1 MGRFYKTRKR
11 WLSSKPV
18 DTRKPVAVPEAA
30 AAAKTDEVALVQEKV
45 EVENPSIELS
55 ASMLM
60 EERPV
65 LLSIEKREV
74 EEGIVCKI
82 SITAD
87 CDEIRYNIGSRKV
100 TEKNRSK
107 CKLYEGEFVL
117 EEPSIVNASAFK
129 DGELLCSVQG

>member
-1 MGRFYKTRKR
+1 MGRFYKTHKR
-11 WLSSKPV
+11 WISNKPTTAEKTAIV
-18 DTRKPVAVPEAA
+18 IETTPIKVKEPAPAPVQ
-30 AAAKTDEVALVQEKV
+30 K
-45 EVENPSIELS
+45 
-55 ASMLM
+55 
-60 EERPV
+60 
-65 LLSIEKREV
+65 EV
-74 EEGIVCKI
+74 EEFSVEVADSVPVEEYSALMAIEKHEVEDKIVCEI
-82 SITAD
+82 LTTAD

>member
-1 MGRFYKTRKR
+1 MGRFYKTHKR
-11 WLSSKPV
+11 WISNKPTTAEKTAVVIETTPIKVKEPAPAPVQKEVEESS
-18 DTRKPVAVPEAA
+18 
-30 AAAKTDEVALVQEKV
+30 V
-45 EVENPSIELS
+45 EVVDSVPVEEYP
-55 ASMLM
+55 ALM
-60 EERPV
+60 T
-65 LLSIEKREV
+65 IEKREA
-74 EEGIVCKI
+74 EEGIFCKI
-82 SITAD
+82 SINVD

>member
-1 MGRFYKTRKR
+1 MGRFYKTHKR
-11 WLSSKPV
+11 WLSSKPTDIKKSVVAPEIV
-18 DTRKPVAVPEAA
+18 DAVKPDEAIS
-30 AAAKTDEVALVQEKV
+30 VQEKV
-45 EVENPSIELS
+45 EIEKPSIEV
-55 ASMLM
+55 ASNVIT
-60 EERPV
+60 EERPA
-65 LLSIEKREV
+65 LLTIEKHEV

>member
-1 MGRFYKTRKR
+1 MGRFYKTHKR
-11 WLSSKPV
+11 WLSSKPTNIKKSVVAPEIV
-18 DTRKPVAVPEAA
+18 DAVKPDEAIS
-30 AAAKTDEVALVQEKV
+30 VQEKV
-45 EVENPSIELS
+45 ETEKTSIEVANNVS
-55 ASMLM
+55 T

-65 LLSIEKREV
+65 LLSIEKREA

>member
-1 MGRFYKTRKR
+1 MGRFYKTHKR
-11 WLSSKPV
+11 WISNKPTTAEKTAV
-18 DTRKPVAVPEAA
+18 VIEPAPIKVKKPAPAP
-30 AAAKTDEVALVQEKV
+30 VQK
-45 EVENPSIELS
+45 
-55 ASMLM
+55 
-60 EERPV
+60 
-65 LLSIEKREV
+65 EV
-74 EEGIVCKI
+74 EESSVEVVDNAPVEEYSALMTIEKHEAEDKIVCEI
-82 SITAD
+82 LTTAD

>member
-1 MGRFYKTRKR
+1 MGRFYKTHKR
-11 WLSSKPV
+11 WISNKPTTAEKTVTVTETTPIKVNEPAPVQKKTEVEESS
-18 DTRKPVAVPEAA
+18 
-30 AAAKTDEVALVQEKV
+30 V
-45 EVENPSIELS
+45 EVS
-55 ASMLM
+55 ASVLM

-65 LLSIEKREV
+65 LLAIEKREA
-74 EEGIVCKI
+74 EEGIFCKI
-82 SITAD
+82 SINVD

>member
-1 MGRFYKTRKR
+1 MGRFYKTHKR
-11 WLSSKPV
+11 WISNKPTTAEKTAV
-18 DTRKPVAVPEAA
+18 VIEPAPIKVKEPAPAPVQ
-30 AAAKTDEVALVQEKV
+30 K
-45 EVENPSIELS
+45 
-55 ASMLM
+55 
-60 EERPV
+60 
-65 LLSIEKREV
+65 EV
-74 EEGIVCKI
+74 EESSVEVVDNAPVEECSALMTIEKHEAEGKIVCEI
-82 SITAD
+82 LTTAD

>member
-1 MGRFYKTRKR
+1 MGRFYKTHKR
-11 WLSSKPV
+11 WISSEPTTAEKTAVVIEATPV
-18 DTRKPVAVPEAA
+18 KVNEPAPARKE
-30 AAAKTDEVALVQEKV
+30 V
-45 EVENPSIELS
+45 EVEESSVEVADSVPVEEYS
-55 ASMLM
+55 ALM
-60 EERPV
+60 T
-65 LLSIEKREV
+65 IEKHEA
-74 EEGIVCKI
+74 EDKIVCEI
-82 SITAD
+82 LTTAD

>member
-1 MGRFYKTRKR
+1 MGRFYKIHRR
-11 WLSSKPV
+11 WLSSEPV
-18 DTRKPVAVPEAA
+18 DTRKPAAVPEAVVV
-30 AAAKTDEVALVQEKV
+30 AKTDEATPAQEKV

-55 ASMLM
+55 TSILM

-65 LLSIEKREV
+65 LLSIEKREA

>member
-1 MGRFYKTRKR
+1 MGRFYKTHKR
-11 WLSSKPV
+11 WISSKPTATEKTAV
-18 DTRKPVAVPEAA
+18 VIETTPIKVNELAPVQK
-30 AAAKTDEVALVQEKV
+30 KTEVEESSV
-45 EVENPSIELS
+45 EVS
-55 ASMLM
+55 ASVLM

-65 LLSIEKREV
+65 LLAIEKREA
-74 EEGIVCKI
+74 EEGIFCKI
-82 SITAD
+82 SINVD

>member
-1 MGRFYKTRKR
+1 MKEPAPA
-11 WLSSKPV
+11 S
-18 DTRKPVAVPEAA
+18 
-30 AAAKTDEVALVQEKV
+30 VQK
-45 EVENPSIELS
+45 
-55 ASMLM
+55 
-60 EERPV
+60 
-65 LLSIEKREV
+65 EV
-74 EEGIVCKI
+74 EESSVEVVDNAPVERYSALMTIEKHEAEDKIVCEI
-82 SITAD
+82 LTTAD

>member
-1 MGRFYKTRKR
+1 MGRFYKTHKR
-11 WLSSKPV
+11 WISNKP
-18 DTRKPVAVPEAA
+18 TTAE
-30 AAAKTDEVALVQEKV
+30 KTAIVIETTPIKVKEPAPASVQK
-45 EVENPSIELS
+45 
-55 ASMLM
+55 
-60 EERPV
+60 
-65 LLSIEKREV
+65 EV
-74 EEGIVCKI
+74 EESSVEVVDNAPVERYSALMTIEKHEAEDKIVCEI
-82 SITAD
+82 LTTAD

>member
-1 MGRFYKTRKR
+1 MGRFYKTHKR
-11 WLSSKPV
+11 WLSSKPA
-18 DTRKPVAVPEAA
+18 DTRKPAAVLEAA
-30 AAAKTDEVALVQEKV
+30 VVAKTDEVTFAQEKV

-55 ASMLM
+55 ASILM

-65 LLSIEKREV
+65 LLSIEKREA

>member
-1 MGRFYKTRKR
+1 MGRFYKTHKR
-11 WLSSKPV
+11 WISNKPTTAEKTAIV
-18 DTRKPVAVPEAA
+18 IETTPIKVKEPAPTPVQ
-30 AAAKTDEVALVQEKV
+30 K
-45 EVENPSIELS
+45 
-55 ASMLM
+55 
-60 EERPV
+60 
-65 LLSIEKREV
+65 EV
-74 EEGIVCKI
+74 EESSVEVADSVPVEEYSTPMTIEKHEAEDKIVCEI
-82 SITAD
+82 LTTAD

>member
-1 MGRFYKTRKR
+1 MGRFYKTHKR
-11 WLSSKPV
+11 WISSEPTTAEKTAVVIEATPV
-18 DTRKPVAVPEAA
+18 EVNEPAPARKEVEKSSV
-30 AAAKTDEVALVQEKV
+30 EVADSAPV
-45 EVENPSIELS
+45 EEYST
-55 ASMLM
+55 LM
-60 EERPV
+60 T
-65 LLSIEKREV
+65 IEKHEA
-74 EEGIVCKI
+74 EDKIVCEI
-82 SITAD
+82 LTTAD

>member
-1 MGRFYKTRKR
+1 MGRFYKTHKR
-11 WLSSKPV
+11 WISSKPTATERTAV
-18 DTRKPVAVPEAA
+18 VIETTPVKVSEPAPARKE
-30 AAAKTDEVALVQEKV
+30 V
-45 EVENPSIELS
+45 EVEESSVEVADSVSVEEYS
-55 ASMLM
+55 ALM
-60 EERPV
+60 T
-65 LLSIEKREV
+65 IEKHEA
-74 EEGIVCKI
+74 EDKIVCEI
-82 SITAD
+82 LTTAD

>member
-1 MGRFYKTRKR
+1 MGRFYKTHRR
-11 WLSSKPV
+11 WLLSKSA
-18 DTRKPVAVPEAA
+18 DKRKFVAVPEAVV
-30 AAAKTDEVALVQEKV
+30 AAKTDEVTFAQEKT

-55 ASMLM
+55 ASILT

-65 LLSIEKREV
+65 LLSIEKREA

>member
-1 MGRFYKTRKR
+1 MGRFYKTHKR
-11 WLSSKPV
+11 WISNKPTTAEKTV
-18 DTRKPVAVPEAA
+18 TVTETTPIKVNEPAPVQKE
-30 AAAKTDEVALVQEKV
+30 V
-45 EVENPSIELS
+45 EVEKSSVEVADNVPV
-55 ASMLM
+55 
-60 EERPV
+60 EEYSTPMT
-65 LLSIEKREV
+65 IEKHEA
-74 EEGIVCKI
+74 EDKIVCEI
-82 SITAD
+82 LTTAD

>member
-1 MGRFYKTRKR
+1 MGKFYKTHRR
-11 WLSSKPV
+11 WLSSKPA
-18 DTRKPVAVPEAA
+18 DTRKPAAVPEAVVV
-30 AAAKTDEVALVQEKV
+30 AKTDEVTFAQEKV

-55 ASMLM
+55 ASTLM

-65 LLSIEKREV
+65 LLSIEKRET